1 MYYRRWNGGSPEG
14 DRSANGGAVHLGGVA
29 AAQRLVQSLMIIK
42 LKIPT
47 EVVSRLGNR
56 LVVPQINLFDL
67 DGPPQP
73 LQ

>member
-1 MYYRRWNGGSPEG
+1 
-14 DRSANGGAVHLGGVA
+14 
-29 AAQRLVQSLMIIK
+29 
-42 LKIPT
+42 
-47 EVVSRLGNR
+47 VVSRLGNR